1 MRSILQNIYG
11 KPGGEAAFAR
21 ITAVLELFVKQNKPG
36 KQRAFSQTDV
46 ILITYGD
53 TLFSDGEPSLQTL
66 QGFLDEHVRD
76 VFSGVHILP
85 FFPYSSDDG
94 FSVIDFFAV
103 RSDLGS
109 WSDIRSI
116 AKRFDLM
123 VDLVVNH
130 VSAESRWFRNFLAG
144 RKGFEELAIE
154 VDPAADLSMVTRPR
168 SLPLLT
174 EYQKHSGRR
183 AHLWTTFSEDQ
194 VDLNY
199 RSLDVLEDM
208 LRALLFYVSQG
219 AKIIRLDAIAYLWK
233 EIGTPCIHLPQT
245 HEMVRLFRKI
255 LDRVAP
261 QVVLITE
268 TNVPYKENVAYFGN
282 GHDEARMV
290 YNFTLPPLLLHALS
304 TGSARVLSEWIQ
316 TLSTPSRETTFFNF
330 TASHDGIGV
339 RPLEGILPPS
349 EIDCLVQRV
358 KRNGGY
364 VSTRRH
370 ADGADGFESPYEFN
384 INYFEALKDP
394 GVVNDPFHIAR
405 FLLSQAVTL
414 VLPGIPAVYIHS
426 LLGSQNWVSGVDLTG
441 QARAIN
447 RERLAAPVL
456 AAELEDPR
464 STRSQV
470 FQAYRK
476 MIRIRIHQ
484 PAFHPGA
491 DMQVHHLDDRVL
503 AIQRSCHDQTLISL
517 MNMSGEKLTIILP
530 NIGKSRTF
538 ADLLG
543 GGQFNAEAVCMPPY
557 EVLWLESVQDP
568 SFS

>member
-11 KPGGEAAFAR
+11 KPKGDAAFSR
-21 ITAVLELFVKQNKPG
+21 ITAVLDLFVKQNRPG
-36 KQRAFSQTDV
+36 KESAFSQTDV

-53 TLFSDGEPSLQTL
+53 TLLRGGEPSLQTL
-66 QGFLDEHVRD
+66 QGFLDEHVKD

-116 AKRFDLM
+116 GGHFDLM

-130 VSAESRWFRNFLAG
+130 VSAESRWFRNYLAD

-154 VDPAADLSMVTRPR
+154 VEPAADLSMVTRPR

-174 EYQKHSGRR
+174 EIKKHSGRR

-208 LRALLFYVSQG
+208 LRVMLFYVSQG

-233 EIGTPCIHLPQT
+233 EIGTACIHLPQT

-268 TNVPYKENVAYFGN
+268 TNVPYNENVAYFGN

-290 YNFTLPPLLLHALS
+290 YNFILPPLLLHALS
-304 TGSARVLSEWIQ
+304 TGNTRVLTEWIQ
-316 TLSTPSRETTFFNF
+316 TLSTPSSETTFFNF

-339 RPLEGILPPS
+339 RPLEGILPSS

-370 ADGADGFESPYEFN
+370 TDGFESPYEFN
-384 INYFEALKDP
+384 INYFDALKDP
-394 GVVNDPFHIAR
+394 GVANDPFHIAR
-405 FLLSQAVTL
+405 FLVSQAVIL

-447 RERLAAPVL
+447 RERLAVPVL
-456 AAELEDPR
+456 VAELADPR
-464 STRSQV
+464 TNRSQV

-476 MIRIRIHQ
+476 MIRIRRHQ

-491 DMQVHHLDDRVL
+491 DMQIHHLDDRVL

-517 MNMSGEKLTIILP
+517 TNLSAEKLTMILP
-530 NIGKSRTF
+530 EIGKNHTLT
-538 ADLLG
+538 DLLSG
-543 GGQFNAEAVCMPPY
+543 VKFNAGAVCMSPY
-557 EVLWLESVQDP
+557 EVLWLEFV
-568 SFS
+568 